1 MNKAWLWVGIGLA
14 IITTFIYLAQDP
26 KQPPPGIIAAQAPQ
40 QTAVD
45 EPSIRIDEYQLFP
58 VASFS
63 LEARVLGRE
72 DYSFDREADL
82 APTDLAFGWGPMSDT
97 AILQQFDISQS
108 GRWYRWYSDELP
120 LTRKTV
126 ETHSANMH
134 LVPANE
140 TVAEELDDVQENDL
154 VRLEGF
160 LINVVADDG
169 WRWNSSLTRSDT
181 GGGACEVIYV
191 TDLLIVS
198 RP

>member
-1 MNKAWLWVGIGLA
+1 MSKSWLWIGLA
-14 IITTFIYLAQDP
+14 LAVAIFVYLAQEP
-26 KQPPPGIIAAQAPQ
+26 NQPPPGIIAARAPE

-45 EPSIRIDEYQLFP
+45 HPPIRIDEYQIFP

-72 DYSFDREADL
+72 DYSMDREADL

-97 AILQQFDISQS
+97 AILEHFDINQS
-108 GRWYRWYSDELP
+108 GRWYRWYADELP

-134 LVPANE
+134 LVPASE
-140 TVAEELDDVQENDL
+140 TVADELDDVEENDL
-154 VRLEGF
+154 VRLDGF

-169 WRWNSSLTRSDT
+169 WRWNSSLTRTDT
-181 GGGACEVIYV
+181 GGGACELIYV
-191 TDLLIVS
+191 TDLLVIA